1 MQAGRRAL
9 SWGTPTLTRRS
20 NNDPHRESW
29 SIYYDDVRVGTI
41 GRRAG
46 VPVDADQWG
55 WSLGFYPG
63 LEQRRSGSSQTFD
76 QARTDFEAAWADL
89 LPKILADAFEQ
100 YRRDGERR
108 AEIRAIHARGER
120 LPSETPSSL
129 MRCDCG
135 LTFDSHRPAESY
147 DHRLHIYATQAKT
160 AS

>member
-1 MQAGRRAL
+1 M
-9 SWGTPTLTRRS
+9 PTLTRRR

-41 GRRAG
+41 GKRAG
-46 VPVDADQWG
+46 VLVAVDQWG

-63 LEQRRSGSSQTFD
+63 LEPGQRRSGSSQTFD
-76 QARTDFEAAWADL
+76 RARTDFEVAWADL
-89 LPKILADAFEQ
+89 LPKIPADAFEQ

-129 MRCDCG
+129 MRCVCG

-147 DHRLHIYATQAKT
+147 DHRLHIYAAQAKT
-160 AS
+160 TS